1 MGFEKLLV
9 LTFLVAAAHA
19 SADSMQI
26 QPVMASSSDDK
37 VNLSVYYESL
47 CPYCANFMHGVDECR
62 LDVIEACAINSWPK
76 VEKHFK
82 FIYCVERLHLM
93 DKHTQWQSCYGA
105 NNLDQT
111 PVNNC
116 YNNGLGFQLEMAYAD
131 ETTKLNPRHRF
142 VPWVV
147 VNNIPL
153 QEDFENFIGYVC
165 RAYRGNKVPKA
176 CAR

>member
-1 MGFEKLLV
+1 
-9 LTFLVAAAHA
+9 
-19 SADSMQI
+19 
-26 QPVMASSSDDK
+26 
-37 VNLSVYYESL
+37 
-47 CPYCANFMHGVDECR
+47 
-62 LDVIEACAINSWPK
+62 
-76 VEKHFK
+76 
-82 FIYCVERLHLM
+82 M

-116 YNNGLGFQLEMAYAD
+116 YNNGLGFQVSLHASLLWETKLYSIFYPNNGSIMLLVFYTIQLEMAYAD

-153 QEDFENFIGYVC
+153 QEVSLSHSLYT
-165 RAYRGNKVPKA
+165 
-176 CAR
+176 